1 MKKYYNNLAI
11 IFFVLSIIVLSIN
24 LGFRMD
30 NNIMTIIGLIFSC
43 LGIVFLN
50 IDMRTSKRRG
60 FEIVSENKRKS
71 KYIHMPERSSEGSAA
86 YDFYCDKDYEVA
98 PNEIIK
104 IWTDIKAYM
113 QKDEVL
119 ILNVRSSMS
128 GKFMLANTQGWVDS
142 DYYDNPDNEGNIG
155 IFLKNISSSYQMLKQ
170 GDRIAQGMI
179 IKYYTCDN
187 DNVKTKRNGGFGSS
201 GR

>member
-1 MKKYYNNLAI
+1 MENKYSS
-11 IFFVLSIIVLSIN
+11 LSIISYFISITVLIIN
-24 LGFRMD
+24 LTIHLD
-30 NNIMTIIGLIFSC
+30 NNILTIIGLGFCI
-43 LGIVFLN
+43 LGTIFLN
-50 IDMRTSKRRG
+50 FSENNTKKRG
-60 FEIVSENKRKS
+60 FEIVREDKRKS
-71 KYIHMPERSSEGSAA
+71 KYIHTPERSSEGSAA

-119 ILNVRSSMS
+119 ILNVRSSMG

-142 DYYDNPDNEGNIG
+142 DYYNNPDNDGNIG
-155 IFLKNISSSYQMLKQ
+155 IFLKNISSNYQMLKQ
-170 GDRIAQGMI
+170 GDRVAQGMI

-187 DNVKTKRNGGFGSS
+187 DNVKIKRKGGFGSS